1 MKQFPIPSGP
11 PRDDRDRPGVPSP
24 KATDDDDT
32 QGSYLPD
39 TVDNSDAATG
49 SYAKGGMVKVA
60 HYAEG
65 GPVFGRSQSF
75 LKTPNEFTPAKPAA
89 NPNSVPQAYGKG
101 GKGKAPPDK
110 TPKGNWK
117 GHQ

>member
-1 MKQFPIPSGP
+1 MKTFPIPSQP
-11 PRDDRDRPGVPSP
+11 PKDDRDRPGSP
-24 KATDDDDT
+24 RATDDSDDI
-32 QGSYLPD
+32 QGAYMPD

-65 GPVFGRSQSF
+65 GPVYGRSQSF
-75 LKTPNEFTPAKPAA
+75 LKTPNEFTPAMPSK
-89 NPNSVPQAYGKG
+89 NPGGVPQAYPKSGKG
-101 GKGKAPPDK
+101 ATPPDK